1 VIDASVEPAVYVGLA
16 EGRRWRIRHVL
27 DTHVHA
33 DHLSR
38 SQRLVEIVGAKLYM
52 PEGAPIFYPQAAL
65 ADGDVVEIGSSRL
78 TAIRTPG
85 HTAESTSYLLE
96 DGAIFTGD
104 TLFLSAVG
112 RPDLEATLEG
122 AREKAHVL
130 FGSVDRLLDLPS
142 QALVLPGHT
151 SEPVPFDG
159 EPISAPL
166 SEVREEVGPLLEDED
181 RFVQKVAGGI
191 SPTPENY
198 ERIIALNRSGEQPD
212 GDPTELEAGANRC
225 AAG

>member
-16 EGRRWRIRHVL
+16 EERGWRIRHVL
-27 DTHVHA
+27 DTHIHA

-38 SQRLVEIVGAKLYM
+38 SRRLAEMAGAKLYV
-52 PEGAPIFYPQAAL
+52 PEGAPVSYPHAAL
-65 ADGDVVEIGSSRL
+65 ADGDAVEVGSSRL
-78 TAIRTPG
+78 RAIRTPG
-85 HTAESTSYLLE
+85 HTTESTSYLL
-96 DGAIFTGD
+96 DGVALFTGD

-112 RPDLEATLEG
+112 RPDLEATQEE

-130 FGSVDRLLDLPS
+130 FGSVGHLLDLPS
-142 QALVLPGHT
+142 RTVVLPGHT

-159 EPISAPL
+159 VPISAPI
-166 SEVREEVGPLLEDED
+166 SEVQDKVGPLLEDEN
-181 RFVQKVAGGI
+181 RFVQKVAGGA

-198 ERIIALNRSGEQPD
+198 ERIVELNRAGEQPE

>member
-1 VIDASVEPAVYVGLA
+1 VIDASVEPAVYVGFA
-16 EGRRWRIRHVL
+16 EERGWRIRHVL

-38 SQRLVEIVGAKLYM
+38 SRRLADVVGAKLYM
-52 PEGAPIFYPQAAL
+52 PEAAPVSYPHAAL
-65 ADGDVVEIGSSRL
+65 ADGDAVGVGSSRL

-85 HTAESTSYLLE
+85 HTAESTSYLLDE
-96 DGAIFTGD
+96 RALFTGD

-112 RPDLEATLEG
+112 RPDLEATPEG

-130 FGSVDRLLDLPS
+130 FGSVGRLLGLPS
-142 QALVLPGHT
+142 RTLLLPGHT

-159 EPISAPL
+159 VPLYAAL
-166 SEVREEVGPLLEDED
+166 SEVRNRLGPLLEDED
-181 RFVQKVAGGI
+181 RFVQKVAGGV

-198 ERIIALNRSGEQPD
+198 GRIVELNRTGEQPD
-212 GDPTELEAGANRC
+212 GNPTDLEAGANRC

>member
-1 VIDASVEPAVYVGLA
+1 MIDASVKPAVYVQLA
-16 EGRRWRIRHVL
+16 KERGWIIRHVL

-38 SQRLVEIVGAKLYM
+38 SRGLAGIAGAELHL
-52 PEGAPIFYPQAAL
+52 PEGAPVSYQHAAL
-65 ADGDVVEIGSSRL
+65 ADSDALEVGSSRL

-85 HTAESTSYLLE
+85 HTAESTSYLL
-96 DGAIFTGD
+96 DAGVLFTGD

-112 RPDLEATLEG
+112 RPDLEATPEA
-122 AREKAHVL
+122 AREKARVL
-130 FGSVDRLLDLPS
+130 FGSVGRLLDLPRRT
-142 QALVLPGHT
+142 LVLPGHT
-151 SEPVPFDG
+151 SEPAPFDG
-159 EPISAPL
+159 APISAPL
-166 SEVREEVGPLLEDED
+166 SGVRNRVGSLLEDEEL
-181 RFVQKVAGGI
+181 FVEKVAGGD

-198 ERIIALNRSGEQPD
+198 ELIVEFNRAGEQPE